1 MPNISESILT
11 LSGMEYYEGKNKDRL
26 DSGLA
31 KKAEKAHTHIK
42 SEVGLNNV
50 DNTSDINKPVSTA
63 QRKAIDDAYTNSNA
77 YTDQKIVELINGAPE
92 TMDTLKELS
101 DAINENKNVES
112 ALNEAIGKKAN
123 QTELDT
129 HTGNTTIHI
138 TASERTNWNKAKTH
152 ADSTHARTDATKTEK
167 SNTNGNIKIN
177 GTETIVYTHPGSG
190 TNPHGTTK
198 SDVGLGNVDNTADV
212 NKSVKH
218 AKSADSATNASKVN
232 NHTVESNVPAN
243 AKFTD
248 TTYSNFVKSGSGA
261 KNGLVPAPSTTAGTT
276 KYLRED
282 GTWQTPPNTNT
293 WIAFKGA
300 TSSADGTAGYVPAP
314 AKGQQTKFFRA
325 DGTWQTVS
333 AGGNKTAYQ
342 KTEPTGQS
350 NNDEWLKEY

>member
-26 DSGLA
+26 DSELA

-63 QRKAIDDAYTNSNA
+63 QQKAIDDAYANSNA
-77 YTDQKIVELINGAPE
+77 YTDQKIADLINGAPE

-138 TASERTNWNKAKTH
+138 TASERVAWNEAKTH
-152 ADSTHARTDATKTEK
+152 ADSAHARTDATKTEK
-167 SNTNGNIKIN
+167 SNTNGNIKID

-198 SDVGLGNVDNTADV
+198 GDVGLGNVDNTADV

-218 AKSADSATNASKVN
+218 ATSADSAANASKVN
-232 NHTVESNVPAN
+232 NHTVESDVPAN
-243 AKFTD
+243 AVFTD
-248 TTYSNFVKSGSGA
+248 TWIPFV
-261 KNGLVPAPSTTAGTT
+261 
-276 KYLRED
+276 
-282 GTWQTPPNTNT
+282 
-293 WIAFKGA
+293 GA
-300 TSSADGTAGYVPAP
+300 TADNPGTAGYIPAP
-314 AKGQQTKFFRA
+314 SAGDQEKFFCG
-325 DGTWQTVS
+325 DGTYKEIKATNAHGFVNQD
-333 AGGNKTAYQ
+333 K
-342 KTEPTGQS
+342 EPINQSTG
-350 NNDEWLKEY
+350 DEWLKDYE

>member
-26 DSGLA
+26 DSELA

-63 QRKAIDDAYTNSNA
+63 QQKAIDDAYANSNA
-77 YTDQKIVELINGAPE
+77 YTDQKIADLINGAPE

-138 TASERTNWNKAKTH
+138 TASERVAWNEAKTH

-177 GTETIVYTHPGSG
+177 GTETTVYTHPGSG

-198 SDVGLGNVDNTADV
+198 SDVGLENVDNTADAD
-212 NKSVKH
+212 KSVKH
-218 AKSADSATNASKVN
+218 ATSADSATNATKVN
-232 NHTVESNVPAN
+232 NHTVEADVPAN
-243 AKFTD
+243 AVFTD
-248 TTYSNFVKSGSGA
+248 TWIPFVGA
-261 KNGLVPAPSTTAGTT
+261 TADNPGTVGYIPAPSAGDQE
-276 KYLRED
+276 KFFCGD
-282 GTWQTPPNTNT
+282 GTYKEIKATN
-293 WIAFKGA
+293 AHGFVNQ
-300 TSSADGTAGYVPAP
+300 DEEPAN
-314 AKGQQTKFFRA
+314 Q
-325 DGTWQTVS
+325 S
-333 AGGNKTAYQ
+333 
-342 KTEPTGQS
+342 TG
-350 NNDEWLKEY
+350 DEWLKDYE

>member
-77 YTDQKIVELINGAPE
+77 YTDQKIADLINGAPE

-138 TASERTNWNKAKTH
+138 TPSERTDWNKAKTH
-152 ADSTHARTDATKTEK
+152 ADSAHARTDATKTEK

-177 GTETIVYTHPGSG
+177 GTETNVYTHPGSG

-218 AKSADSATNASKVN
+218 ATSAESAVNASTVN
-232 NHTVESNVPAN
+232 NHTVESDVPAN
-243 AKFTD
+243 AVFTD
-248 TTYSNFVKSGSGA
+248 T
-261 KNGLVPAPSTTAGTT
+261 
-276 KYLRED
+276 D
-282 GTWQTPPNTNT
+282 T
-293 WIAFKGA
+293 WIPFVGA
-300 TSSADGTAGYVPAP
+300 TADNPGTAGYIPAP
-314 AKGQQTKFFRA
+314 SAGDQAKFFCG
-325 DGTWQTVS
+325 DGTYKEIKATNTHGFVNQDE
-333 AGGNKTAYQ
+333 
-342 KTEPTGQS
+342 EPVNQSTG
-350 NNDEWLKEY
+350 DEWLKDYE